1 MFNNRGELWERVLDS
16 KYVASQGLCED
27 EVNNHESI

>member
-16 KYVASQGLCED
+16 KYVGSQGLCED